1 MYETLSQTLKQL
13 YHKLGSPK
21 YFYQMSSYWILP
33 LSLLS
38 VILFLLGLVGGLAL
52 APVDYQQ
59 GQVYR
64 VIYVHVPAAILSQ
77 SAYMLIAV
85 CGLVYLVW
93 RMKMAAM
100 VARAAM
106 ILGASFA
113 LLTLLTGAIWG
124 KPTWG
129 TYWLWGDARLMSSL
143 FLLFLYM
150 GMIALRESFQ
160 DEDAGI
166 RASSFLALIGVIN
179 IPIIKYSVI
188 WWNTLHQPATIKL
201 TEKSAMQME
210 MLWPLLVM
218 ILAFYVF
225 FALMLILRV
234 RNEILLSEQKSK
246 WVQSLVLSNSGS
258 FNSETV
264 KKESHHD

>member
-1 MYETLSQTLKQL
+1 MHQAMYKSLKAL

-21 YFYQMSSYWILP
+21 HFYQMSSAWVLP
-33 LSLLS
+33 LTVLT
-38 VILFLLGLVGGLAL
+38 VILTCIGLVGGLAL

-59 GQVYR
+59 GQVFR

-77 SAYMLIAV
+77 SAYMLIAT
-85 CGLVYLVW
+85 CGLISLVW

-100 VARAAM
+100 LARASM

-113 LLTLLTGAIWG
+113 LLTLVTGAIWG

-143 FLLFLYM
+143 FLLFLYL

-160 DEDAGI
+160 DEQAGI
-166 RASSFLALIGVIN
+166 RASSFLAIIGVIN

-201 TEKSAMQME
+201 TEKPAMQME
-210 MLWPLLVM
+210 MFWPLLVM
-218 ILAFYVF
+218 IFAFYSF
-225 FALMLILRV
+225 FALMTILRV

-246 WVQSLVLSNSGS
+246 WVKELVL
-258 FNSETV
+258 E
-264 KKESHHD
+264 KQEAKDA

>member
-1 MYETLSQTLKQL
+1 MYQTLKLL

-21 YFYQMSSYWILP
+21 HFYQMSGVWIFP
-33 LSLLS
+33 LSILTIILMS
-38 VILFLLGLVGGLAL
+38 VGLVGGLAL

-59 GQVYR
+59 GQVFR

-77 SAYMLIAV
+77 SAYMLIAT
-85 CGLVYLVW
+85 CGLISLVW

-100 VARAAM
+100 VARATM

-113 LLTLLTGAIWG
+113 LLTLVTGAIWG

-143 FLLFLYM
+143 FLLFLYL

-160 DEDAGI
+160 DEQAGI
-166 RASSFLALIGVIN
+166 RASSFLAIVGVIN

-201 TEKSAMQME
+201 TEKPAMQME
-210 MLWPLLVM
+210 MFWPLLIM
-218 ILAFYVF
+218 IFAFYSF
-225 FALMLILRV
+225 FALMTLLRV

-246 WVQSLVLSNSGS
+246 WVREVLIKNASNVAV
-258 FNSETV
+258 ED
-264 KKESHHD
+264 KHA